1 MTGCVGLGC
10 IHITLLL
17 HGMISGTLYRSITW
31 NSYKPHSQAYSDAC
45 LFIILSG
52 RSIARQHDE
61 QVVSYG
67 FQPIQLLNWRSCP
80 VNPYHFST
88 SQSMKYAKCKWCLLE
103 RTHTKMILS
112 RSMNELT
119 QTPSF
124 IKFHSFNAL
133 CITCNVMCVC
143 VHIHA
148 PVFAHVMNTQ
158 DCFRVYLGYVLH
170 VTSNSIAYEKAY
182 HACKWLS

>member
-1 MTGCVGLGC
+1 MTGFMGLGYM
-10 IHITLLL
+10 HITLLL
-17 HGMISGTLYRSITW
+17 DGMISGTLYRSITW
-31 NSYKPHSQAYSDAC
+31 NSYKPHSQAHSDAC
-45 LFIILSG
+45 MFIILSG

-88 SQSMKYAKCKWCLLE
+88 SQSMKYAKCKWCLLKS
-103 RTHTKMILS
+103 THTKMILS

-133 CITCNVMCVC
+133 CITCSVVYMCVC
-143 VHIHA
+143 VHIYA
-148 PVFAHVMNTQ
+148 PVCVHM
-158 DCFRVYLGYVLH
+158 LWILKI
-170 VTSNSIAYEKAY
+170 TSECILDTYSM
-182 HACKWLS
+182 WLLIQLLMKSMPRM